1 MPVFSIIVPTLNS
14 SKTIG
19 SCLDSILNQTFNDFE
34 ILIMDGLSNDNTL
47 AIIETSKDSRI
58 RIYSAKDK
66 GIYDAMNKGINL
78 AKGEWL
84 YFLGSDDYLFYN
96 ALEKVFFA
104 AEKNEKIDLIYGN
117 ILLEGDELPKKLKI
131 KKYDIIRG
139 TICHQA
145 IFYKANLFEKL
156 GMYSNKYLYISDWI
170 FNVKVFLSSSK
181 VKYIN
186 FTIAVFGT
194 NGESNENIQITITEY
209 NHYRKKIVSDLSML
223 QYISYKLHNLSRKI
237 LKAYYIV

>member
-194 NGESNENIQITITEY
+194 NGKSNENIQITITEY